1 MQIYRGKLLKDLE
14 RFAFAG
20 NGIII
25 GPPGV
30 GKTFILKALA
40 SSLVDRNSPCLYL
53 PIDKLGVET
62 EAALKA
68 ELEIKGD
75 FIAYLKS
82 QKVADDKTVGIL
94 VIDAFDAA
102 RSETAQSF
110 FLSLIRRVANELHG
124 LWNVIVSVRT
134 YDAKKSEDLQDLFLG
149 SAESVPPSEFQMEE
163 IHCRHFAI
171 PKLTDD
177 EVRATAETIPPLPTI
192 YGRGSPDFK
201 ELLRIP
207 FNLWLLEKLLSH
219 DSNIPELS
227 SVSSEVQ
234 LLGLFWKQ
242 RVTNGPLGEDKRVF
256 LSKVTQA
263 MVAQRSLSMRKDEV
277 DVIGRSGIWDSLL
290 SAEIL
295 VNVSTTG
302 QRVAFSHNILFDYA
316 VSVLLIEDEPDKCV
330 EFIAKDLSR
339 PLFLRP
345 SLNYYFTRLWY
356 SAPNLFWEAFWHILP
371 SSDIHLRLFAR
382 LLPTSVIANEAR
394 KLEQLTPLLDSLAQK
409 TPLANEAVLRL
420 LQALRALQIE
430 RDELWVQFLDKATD
444 HLHQNFAWDLAVV
457 TSDILDRVEE
467 KTENNAV
474 LQACGRISRRILEW
488 VWKERDENRIALV
501 DGLGASWAVPL
512 VAKTFSTDPK
522 ESRQLLEKVLSL
534 TKEEDFPIR
543 FLYRLTD
550 ELDRIW
556 PCDPEFAALTYL
568 AVFDH
573 YETSEEKTHM
583 GGIVLPLL
591 STRRQDYEMCQYQL
605 IQHFPKFL
613 RAAPLLATQVV
624 IKCLNR
630 FIIGRHII
638 GYLEEGVKLEEQV
651 EKFQFRGKAAHYI
664 PDGSYIWDESEHEEE
679 PIQMANELYKFIGEL
694 ASSQTKLAEFDSLL
708 DVFRD
713 NVWVAFFWRRLLE
726 TAAQAPKVFSSRLF
740 ELCIARPMQIESET
754 LRELG
759 VFLEAAA
766 SEFTDEQLRQIEE
779 TIMTLPEDETDAEHR
794 EYLERCR
801 DRLLAIIPAELLK
814 TDEAKKVRKAME
826 KVNKV
831 PTNEPLV
838 TFSSW
843 SEPYSEEKWLKKKGV
858 DLLRPENQEL
868 QKFFAPLEKF
878 TSVWQNKIPTADA
891 VKSILPVAK
900 ESYAALNQ
908 HIGADPA
915 VLNSAWT
922 KLSSCV
928 ETMSREV
935 AEPESDEFQFCR
947 EVLLLCAKHES
958 PEPDPEYDSKYNSQS
973 WSPAPRNEAAQGLP
987 WLAARKPDA
996 EIVKAIEALVHDK
1009 VPSVR
1014 FLVTGEL
1021 FRLLV
1026 KAPEDFWRLAED
1038 VAEHEPNRV
1047 VQQSLC
1053 HTLIRI
1059 VASEEAKT
1067 TKVLD
1072 KFVTRVLSPD
1082 EDSDLLDSLVSLVMW
1097 LALAREN
1104 GWAMKT
1110 ADAFLAEPTRL
1121 AKPLKRATFDALDF
1135 MKTQKLDSP
1144 KGCEIAERAVSW
1156 LMKAIDAAARGIE
1169 ELLAILKEQQKE
1181 ETQSKLR
1188 DVYGVIDEIIMRLY
1202 FAADVRDS
1210 PRDKKEEPVSD
1221 EQRKDFYFKVKP
1233 LLEQVLAFALD
1244 KENGVMF
1251 APTAHHFMELLN
1263 GVLKYDPKGVLHMAA
1278 GVAKSSK
1285 PSGYNL
1291 DSLAIRE
1298 VVKLVEAILAD
1309 YRDEVRDGE
1318 SLRDLLNLLDIFA
1331 ETGWPDALRLVW
1343 RLDEVFR

>member
-14 RFAFAG
+14 RFAFAE

-40 SSLVDRNSPCLYL
+40 SRLVDRNSPCLYL

-68 ELEIKGD
+68 ELGIKGD

-134 YDAKKSEDLQDLFLG
+134 YDAKKSEDLQDLFLC
-149 SAESVPPSEFQMEE
+149 SAESVPPSEFQMGE

-192 YGRGSPDFK
+192 YGRGSPEFK

-219 DSNIPELS
+219 DPNIPELS

-242 RVTNGPLGEDKRVF
+242 RVTDGPLGEDKRVF

-277 DVIGRSGIWDSLL
+277 DVIGGSGIWDSLL

-345 SLNYYFTRLWY
+345 SLNYYFTRLWH
-356 SAPNLFWEAFWHILP
+356 SAPNLFWEAFWRILP

-394 KLEQLTPLLDSLAQK
+394 KLDQLTPLIDSLAQK

-430 RDELWVQFLDKATD
+430 RDELWVQFLDKAAE

-457 TSDILDRVEE
+457 TSDILNRAEE

-474 LQACGRISRRILEW
+474 LQACGRISRHIHEW
-488 VWKERDENRIALV
+488 VWKERDENRIAWV
-501 DGLGASWAVPL
+501 GRDASWAVPL
-512 VAKTFSTDPK
+512 VAKTFSSDPK

-556 PCDPEFAALTYL
+556 PCDPEFAASTYL

-630 FIIGRHII
+630 FIIDQHII
-638 GYLEEGVKLEEQV
+638 GYLEEGVKLEELV
-651 EKFQFRGKAAHYI
+651 EKFQFRGKAAHSI
-664 PDGSYIWDESEHEEE
+664 PDGSYIWDESEHEDE

-694 ASSQTKLAEFDSLL
+694 ASSQTRLAEFDSLL
-708 DVFRD
+708 DVFCD
-713 NVWVAFFWRRLLE
+713 NVCAAFFWRRLLE
-726 TAAQAPKVFSSRLF
+726 TAAQAPKVFASRLF
-740 ELCIARPMQIESET
+740 ELCIARPLQIESET

-766 SEFTDEQLRQIEE
+766 PEFTDEQLRQIEE
-779 TIMTLPEDETDAEHR
+779 TIMTLPKDETDAEHR
-794 EYLERCR
+794 EYLEHRR
-801 DRLLAIIPAELLK
+801 DRLLARIPAELLK
-814 TDEAKKVRKAME
+814 TDDAKKLREAME
-826 KVNKV
+826 SADRI

-838 TFSSW
+838 KFSSFC
-843 SEPYSEEKWLKKKGV
+843 EPYSEEKWLKEQGA
-858 DLLRPENQEL
+858 DIARPENQEL
-868 QKFFAPLEKF
+868 QQFFAPLEKF
-878 TSVWQNKIPTADA
+878 TSEWQNKIPTTDA

-908 HIGADPA
+908 NMGADPA

-922 KLSSCV
+922 KLASCV

-947 EVLLLCAKHES
+947 EVLLLCAKHEA
-958 PEPDPEYDSKYNSQS
+958 PKPNPKYDLKYNSPS
-973 WSPAPRNEAAQGLP
+973 WSSAPRNEAAQGLP
-987 WLAARKPDA
+987 WLVARKPDA
-996 EIVKAIEALVHDK
+996 KIVKAIEALVHDK

-1014 FLVTGEL
+1014 FLVTREL
-1021 FRLLV
+1021 SRLLV

-1038 VAEHEPNRV
+1038 VAEHESNRV

-1053 HTLIRI
+1053 HTLSRV
-1059 VASEEAKT
+1059 VAREEAKT

-1082 EDSDLLDSLVSLVMW
+1082 EDSDLLDALVSLVMW
-1097 LALAREN
+1097 LTLAREN
-1104 GWAMKT
+1104 AWAMKT
-1110 ADAFLAEPTRL
+1110 ADAFLAEPIRL
-1121 AKPLKRATFDALDF
+1121 AKPLKRAAFDALACITP
-1135 MKTQKLDSP
+1135 KNLDSP
-1144 KGCEIAERAVSW
+1144 KDREVTERAIGW
-1156 LMKAIDAAARGIE
+1156 LTRAIGAAAKGIK
-1169 ELLAILKEQQKE
+1169 ELQNIPNEQWNE

-1202 FAADVRDS
+1202 FAADVRDN

-1251 APTAHHFMELLN
+1251 APTAHHFMEFLN

-1285 PSGYNL
+1285 PVGYNL

-1309 YRDEVRDGE
+1309 YRNEMRDGE

>member
-1 MQIYRGKLLKDLE
+1 MQIYRGRLLKDLE

-20 NGIII
+20 HGVII
-25 GPPGV
+25 GPPGI

-62 EAALKA
+62 ETALKA
-68 ELEIKGD
+68 ELGIKGD
-75 FIAYLKS
+75 FIAYLRS
-82 QKVADDKTVGIL
+82 QNVANDKTVGIL

-102 RSETAQSF
+102 RSETAQKF
-110 FLSLIRRVANELHG
+110 FLSLIHQATNELHG
-124 LWNVIVSVRT
+124 LWNVIVSART
-134 YDAKKSEDLQDLFLG
+134 YDAKKSEDLQDLFPA

-177 EVRATAETIPPLPTI
+177 EVRATAETIPHLHDI
-192 YGRGSPDFK
+192 YKRSSTDLK

-207 FNLWLLEKLLSH
+207 FNLWLLEKLLSRGP
-219 DSNIPELS
+219 NIPELS

-242 RVTNGPLGEDKRVF
+242 RVTDGPSGEDKRVF

-263 MVAQRSLSMRKDEV
+263 MVAQRSLSVRKEGV
-277 DVIGRSGIWDSLL
+277 NVIGGSGIWDTLL

-295 VNVSTTG
+295 VNVSTTA

-345 SLNYYFTRLWY
+345 SLNYYFTRLWH
-356 SAPNLFWEAFWHILP
+356 SAPDLFWKAFWHILP

-382 LLPTSVIANEAR
+382 LLPTTVIVNEAR
-394 KLEQLTPLLDSLAQK
+394 KLEQLTPLIDLLAQR

-430 RDELWVQFLDKATD
+430 RGELWVQFLDKAAE
-444 HLHQNFAWDLAVV
+444 HLHRDFAWDLAVV
-457 TSDILDRVEE
+457 TSDILDRAEE
-467 KTENNAV
+467 KTKNNTV
-474 LQACGRISRRILEW
+474 LQACGRISRCLLEW
-488 VWKERDENRIALV
+488 IWKEREVNRIALV
-501 DGLGASWAVPL
+501 EGLGASWAVPL

-522 ESRQLLEKVLSL
+522 ESRQLLKKVLSL
-534 TKEEDFPIR
+534 TKEENFPIQ

-556 PCDPEFAALTYL
+556 PHDPEFAALTYI
-568 AVFDH
+568 AVFGH

-613 RAAPLLATQVV
+613 RAAPLPATQAV
-624 IKCLNR
+624 IECLDR

-638 GYLEEGVKLEEQV
+638 GYLKEGVEFEELV
-651 EKFQFRGKAAHYI
+651 EEFHFRGKAAHYI
-664 PDGSYIWDESEHEEE
+664 PDGSYIWDESEYEDE

-694 ASSQTKLAEFDSLL
+694 ASSQTRLAELDSLL

-713 NVWVAFFWRRLLE
+713 NVRVAFFWRWLLE

-740 ELCIARPMQIESET
+740 ELCIARPMQIKSET

-779 TIMTLPEDETDAEHR
+779 TIMSLPKDETDAEHR
-794 EYLERCR
+794 EYLEHRR
-801 DRLLAIIPAELLK
+801 DRLLARIPAELLK
-814 TDEAKKVRKAME
+814 TDDAKKVRKAME
-826 KVNKV
+826 KANKV

-838 TFSSW
+838 TFSSS
-843 SEPYSEEKWLKKKGV
+843 SEPYSEEKWLKEKGV
-858 DLLRPENQEL
+858 DLLSPENQEL

-878 TSVWQNKIPTADA
+878 TSAWRNKIPTADV
-891 VKSILPVAK
+891 VKSILSVAK
-900 ESYAALNQ
+900 ELYAALSQN
-908 HIGADPA
+908 IGADPA

-922 KLSSCV
+922 KLASCV

-958 PEPDPEYDSKYNSQS
+958 PEPDLEYDSKYNSQS

-996 EIVKAIEALVHDK
+996 EIVKAIEALVYDK

-1026 KAPEDFWRLAED
+1026 KAPEDFWRLAGD

-1053 HTLIRI
+1053 HTLSRV
-1059 VASEEAKT
+1059 VAIEEAKT

-1072 KFVTRVLSPD
+1072 KLVTRVLSPD

-1104 GWAMKT
+1104 AWAMKT
-1110 ADAFLAEPTRL
+1110 ADAFLVEPTRL
-1121 AKPLKRATFDALDF
+1121 AKPLKRAAFDALIYV
-1135 MKTQKLDSP
+1135 TPQRLDSSDS
-1144 KGCEIAERAVSW
+1144 CEVAERAISW
-1156 LMKAIDAAARGIE
+1156 LMKAIDAAAKGIK
-1169 ELLAILKEQQKE
+1169 ELQAIPNTLWNE

-1202 FAADVRDS
+1202 FAADVRNNL
-1210 PRDKKEEPVSD
+1210 RDKKEDSVSD

-1285 PSGYNL
+1285 PAGYNL
-1291 DSLAIRE
+1291 DSLAVRE
-1298 VVKLVEAILAD
+1298 VVKLVEAILAN
-1309 YRDEVRDGE
+1309 YRNEVQDGE
-1318 SLRDLLNLLDIFA
+1318 SLRDLQNLLDIFA

>member
-1 MQIYRGKLLKDLE
+1 MQIYRGSLLKDLE

-53 PIDKLGVET
+53 PIDKLDVET
-62 EAALKA
+62 EVALKA
-68 ELEIKGD
+68 ELGIKGD

-102 RSETAQSF
+102 RSETAQKF
-110 FLSLIRRVANELHG
+110 FLSLIHRVINELHG

-134 YDAKKSEDLQDLFLG
+134 YDAKKSEDLQDLFHS

-171 PKLTDD
+171 PKLTHE
-177 EVRATAETIPPLPTI
+177 EVRATAETIPHLPAI
-192 YGRGSPDFK
+192 YEQGSPDFK

-207 FNLWLLEKLLSH
+207 FNLWLLEKLLSR
-219 DSNIPELS
+219 DPNIPELS
-227 SVSSEVQ
+227 SISSEVQ

-242 RVTNGPLGEDKRVF
+242 RVTDGPFGEDKRVF

-263 MVAQRSLSMRKDEV
+263 MVTQRSLSVRKDEV
-277 DVIGRSGIWDSLL
+277 NVIGRSGVWDSLL

-295 VNVSTTG
+295 VNVSTTA
-302 QRVAFSHNILFDYA
+302 QRVAFSHNMLFDYA
-316 VSVLLIEDEPDKCV
+316 VSVLLIEDEPDKVV
-330 EFIAKDLSR
+330 EFVTEDPSR

-345 SLNYYFTRLWY
+345 SLNYYFIRLWHT
-356 SAPNLFWEAFWHILP
+356 APDLFWKAFWYILP
-371 SSDIHLRLFAR
+371 SSDLHLRLFAR
-382 LLPTSVIANEAR
+382 LLPPSILANEAR
-394 KLEQLTPLLDSLAQK
+394 KLEQLTPIFDSLSQTK
-409 TPLANEAVLRL
+409 PVANEAVLRL
-420 LQALRALQIE
+420 LQAIRALKIE
-430 RDELWVQFLDKATD
+430 RDELWVQFLGETAK
-444 HLHQNFAWDLAVV
+444 HLHRDFAWDLAVI
-457 TSDILDRVEE
+457 TSDILDRAE
-467 KTENNAV
+467 KTEV
-474 LQACGRISRRILEW
+474 QQACGRISRRLLKWI
-488 VWKERDENRIALV
+488 WKEREENSIALV
-501 DGLGASWAVPL
+501 EGLGASWAVPL

-522 ESRQLLEKVLSL
+522 ESRQLLKKVLSL
-534 TKEEDFPIR
+534 TKEENFPIQ

-556 PCDPEFAALTYL
+556 PHDPEFAALTYI
-568 AVFDH
+568 AVFGH

-613 RAAPLLATQVV
+613 RAAPLLATQAV
-624 IKCLNR
+624 IGCLDR

-638 GYLEEGVKLEEQV
+638 GHLKEGVKLAELVEE
-651 EKFQFRGKAAHYI
+651 FHFRGKAAHYI
-664 PDGSYIWDESEHEEE
+664 PDGSYIWDEGEYEDE

-694 ASSQTKLAEFDSLL
+694 ASSQTRLAELDSLL
-708 DVFRD
+708 DVFCD
-713 NVWVAFFWRRLLE
+713 NAWVAFFWRRLFE
-726 TAAQAPKVFSSRLF
+726 TAAQAPKVFASRLF

-766 SEFTDEQLRQIEE
+766 YEFTDEQLRQIEE
-779 TIMTLPEDETDAEHR
+779 TIMTLPKDETDAEHR
-794 EYLERCR
+794 EYLEHRR
-801 DRLLAIIPAELLK
+801 DRLLARIPAELLK
-814 TDEAKKVRKAME
+814 TDDAKKLREAME
-826 KVNKV
+826 SANRI

-838 TFSSW
+838 KFSSFC
-843 SEPYSEEKWLKKKGV
+843 EPYSEEKWLKGQGA
-858 DLLRPENQEL
+858 DLARPENQEL
-868 QKFFAPLEKF
+868 QQFFAPLEKF
-878 TSVWQNKIPTADA
+878 TSEWQNKIPTSE
-891 VKSILPVAK
+891 VVRSILPIAEELYTALSQTTVADK
-900 ESYAALNQ
+900 
-908 HIGADPA
+908 A
-915 VLNSAWT
+915 VLNSAWS
-922 KLSSCV
+922 KLASSAD
-928 ETMSREV
+928 TMSRAV
-935 AEPESDEFQFCR
+935 NNPENDEFQFCR
-947 EVLLLCAKHES
+947 EVLLLCSKHEL
-958 PEPDPEYDSKYNSQS
+958 PEPNPEYDSNYNSPS

-987 WLAARKPDA
+987 RIAACKPDA
-996 EIVKAIEALVHDK
+996 NILSAIDTLVHDK

-1014 FLVTGEL
+1014 FLITSEL
-1021 FRLLV
+1021 SRLSV
-1026 KAPEDFWRLAED
+1026 KEPDVFWRLAED
-1038 VAEHEPNRV
+1038 VSEHETNRV
-1047 VQQSLC
+1047 VQQALC
-1053 HTLIRI
+1053 RTLIHV
-1059 VASEEAKT
+1059 VAREEEKT
-1067 TKVLD
+1067 TEVLN
-1072 KFVTRVLSPD
+1072 KLVTRTISFD
-1082 EDSDLLDSLVSLVMW
+1082 EESDFLDSFVSLVIW

-1104 GWAMKT
+1104 GWAMET
-1110 ADAFLAEPTRL
+1110 VENFLGDPIPM
-1121 AKPLKRATFDALDF
+1121 AKPLERATTDALVYI
-1135 MKTQKLDSP
+1135 TPQKLNSSEDR
-1144 KGCEIAERAVSW
+1144 EVAERAISW
-1156 LMKAIDAAARGIE
+1156 LMKAIDAAANGIK
-1169 ELLAILKEQQKE
+1169 ELQTVPNEQWNE

-1188 DVYGVIDEIIMRLY
+1188 DLYGVIDEIIIRIY
-1202 FAADVRDS
+1202 FAADVH
-1210 PRDKKEEPVSD
+1210 DKKEEPVSD

-1244 KENGVMF
+1244 KKNGVMF
-1251 APTAHHFMELLN
+1251 APTAHHFMELFN

-1285 PSGYNL
+1285 PAGYNL

-1309 YRDEVRDGE
+1309 YRNEVRDGE
-1318 SLRDLLNLLDIFA
+1318 SLQDLLSLLDIFA